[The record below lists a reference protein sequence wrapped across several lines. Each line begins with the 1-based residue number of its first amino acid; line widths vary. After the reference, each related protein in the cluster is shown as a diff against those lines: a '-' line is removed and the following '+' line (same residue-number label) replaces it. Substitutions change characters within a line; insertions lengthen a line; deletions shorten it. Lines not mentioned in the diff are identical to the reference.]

1 MSRKG
6 KMPIPLPAG
15 VQIDVQEDLISV
27 KGPKGQLQGPLMSG
41 FTVEIEGD
49 QILVFPQSWRIRD
62 KNFYG
67 LTRALIANM
76 VEGVSRG
83 FEKKLELIGV
93 GYRAAIQGDMLDV
106 QVGKSHPTQLSIP
119 SDLQV
124 RIEKNTQ
131 VSVTGVDKQ
140 KVGQFAANLRSMR
153 RPEPYQGKGI
163 RYLGERVRRKAG
175 KSSGKGKK

>member
-1 MSRKG
+1 
-6 KMPIPLPAG
+6 MPIPVPAG
-15 VQIDVQEDLISV
+15 VEIDVQNDLVVV
-27 KGPKGQLQGPLMSG
+27 KGPKGNLEGPLMSG
-41 FTVEIEGD
+41 FVIERQGD
-49 QILVFPQSWRIRD
+49 QLLVFPEPWRIRD

-67 LTRALIANM
+67 LMRALIANM

-93 GYRAAIQGDMLDV
+93 GYRAAIQGSILDV
-106 QVGKSHPTQLSIP
+106 QVGKSHPTRLAIP
-119 SDLQV
+119 TDLQV

-131 VSVTGVDKQ
+131 VSIAGMNKQ
-140 KVGQFAANLRSMR
+140 RVGQFAADLRSLR
-153 RPEPYQGKGI
+153 KPEPYQGKGI